1 LPLSEKQGVGSSI
14 LPLATNGKEIKIYN
28 LIDIG
33 ASVGEFSEFL
43 YKNSEKKC
51 NIFAIE
57 PLLESFNKIKI
68 GSNKKFNIAIGTES
82 KIKEMNIYSNSELS
96 SFEKINESI
105 NKDIW
110 KHHLPGTK
118 IIETREVQTITLET
132 FLINN
137 NLTKVDFV
145 KVDTQ
150 GNDLSI
156 ILSANKRLNSINSFV
171 IECAYSVDSMLYET
185 GSLLKDVFSFVED
198 SDFFIYRIVPNGAGE
213 CNVFC
218 INKNYGIEN
227 YEDLEKNLK
236 FYKAPCLKLEN
247 NFYKFLKQNYDR
259 TYFRYLSKLKVI
271 PDI

>member
-1 LPLSEKQGVGSSI
+1 M
-14 LPLATNGKEIKIYN
+14 
-28 LIDIG
+28 
-33 ASVGEFSEFL
+33 
-43 YKNSEKKC
+43 YKNFEKKC
-51 NIFAIE
+51 TIFTIE

-68 GSNKKFNIAIGTES
+68 GSNKKFNIAIGNEN
-82 KIKEMNIYSNSELS
+82 KIAELNIYSMPELS

-105 NKDIW
+105 DQDLW
-110 KHHLPGTK
+110 KHHLSGTK
-118 IIETREVQTITLET
+118 IIEKRKVKTITLET

-137 NLTKVDFV
+137 NLSEVDFV

-150 GNDLSI
+150 GNDLNI
-156 ILSANKRLNSINSFV
+156 ILSANKRLNSINSFA

-198 SDFFIYRIVPNGAGE
+198 SEFFIYRIVPNGAGE

-227 YEDLEKNLK
+227 YEELEKNLK

-247 NFYKFLKQNYDR
+247 NFYNFLKHNYER
-259 TYFRYLSKLKVI
+259 AYFRYLSKLKVI